1 MIKIVKNR
9 KQIHPIR
16 NSMRCPKYLLKVTTK
31 DGQTY
36 YSKIG
41 IGEIWFYI
49 RKRSKENSNSKGT
62 RVQQTLFFLR
72 EIYKTYYGEKYS
84 ELRSEDGSRQR
95 EISGT
100 RLSLFFFFFS
110 RNLQLLLWRR

>member
-49 RKRSKENSNSKGT
+49 RKKIK
-62 RVQQTLFFLR
+62 R
-72 EIYKTYYGEKYS
+72 E
-84 ELRSEDGSRQR
+84 
-95 EISGT
+95 
-100 RLSLFFFFFS
+100 F
-110 RNLQLLLWRR
+110 

>member
-1 MIKIVKNR
+1 MIKIVKNS

-49 RKRSKENSNSKGT
+49 RKKIK
-62 RVQQTLFFLR
+62 R
-72 EIYKTYYGEKYS
+72 E
-84 ELRSEDGSRQR
+84 
-95 EISGT
+95 
-100 RLSLFFFFFS
+100 F
-110 RNLQLLLWRR
+110 